1 MSKNKN
7 IDHGVKVTCA
17 IMSAQVTYEESLTLH
32 D

>member
-17 IMSAQVTYEESLTLH
+17 IMSTQVTYEEMLTLP
-32 D
+32 